1 MSFNIPKEEIQ
12 ELHDTIIKGI
22 QDKKG
27 ENIVS
32 IRVGAISGAISEY
45 YIICNANSN
54 TQVDAIAQG
63 VERDVREVLKTKP
76 WHVEGKDNSQW
87 ILLDYV
93 SIMVHIFQTPFRD
106 FYKLEELWADAPIKT
121 YED

>member
-1 MSFNIPKEEIQ
+1 MSFKISKKELQ
-12 ELHDTIIKGI
+12 ELHDTIIKSI

-32 IRVGAISGAISEY
+32 IQVGALSGAVSEY

-54 TQVDAIAQG
+54 TQVDAIAHG
-63 VERDVREVLKTKP
+63 VEKDVREILKERP

-87 ILLDYV
+87 VLLDYV
-93 SIMVHIFQTPFRD
+93 SIMVHVFQTPSRD
-106 FYKLEELWADAPIKT
+106 FYKLEELWADAPTKT

>member
-1 MSFNIPKEEIQ
+1 MSIDISKKELQ
-12 ELHDTIIKGI
+12 ELHDAIVKSI

-32 IRVGAISGAISEY
+32 INVGSLSSSVSDY

-54 TQVDAIAQG
+54 TQVDAIAHG
-63 VERDVREVLKTKP
+63 VEKYVRETLKIKP

-93 SIMVHIFQTPFRD
+93 SIMVHVFQTPFRE

>member
-1 MSFNIPKEEIQ
+1 MSFNISKKELQ
-12 ELHDTIIKGI
+12 ELHDTIISSI

-32 IRVGAISGAISEY
+32 INVGALSGAVSEY

-54 TQVDAIAQG
+54 TQVDAIAHG
-63 VERDVREVLKTKP
+63 VEKKVRELLKSKP

-93 SIMVHIFQTPFRD
+93 SIIDEILNKPNKLIEKY
-106 FYKLEELWADAPIKT
+106 YKAFKKPK
-121 YED
+121 

>member
-1 MSFNIPKEEIQ
+1 MSFNISKKELQ
-12 ELHDTIIKGI
+12 ELHDTIISSI

-32 IRVGAISGAISEY
+32 INVGALSGAVSEY

-54 TQVDAIAQG
+54 TQVDAIAHG
-63 VERDVREVLKTKP
+63 VEKKVRELLKSKP

-93 SIMVHIFQTPFRD
+93 SIMVPVFQTPFRD

>member
-1 MSFNIPKEEIQ
+1 MSFKISKKELQ
-12 ELHDTIIKGI
+12 ELHDTIIKSI

-32 IRVGAISGAISEY
+32 IQVGALSGAVSEY

-54 TQVDAIAQG
+54 TQVDAIAHG
-63 VERDVREVLKTKP
+63 VEKDVREILKERP

-87 ILLDYV
+87 VLLDYV
-93 SIMVHIFQTPFRD
+93 SIMVHVFQTPSRD
-106 FYKLEELWADAPIKT
+106 FYKLEKLWADAPTKT